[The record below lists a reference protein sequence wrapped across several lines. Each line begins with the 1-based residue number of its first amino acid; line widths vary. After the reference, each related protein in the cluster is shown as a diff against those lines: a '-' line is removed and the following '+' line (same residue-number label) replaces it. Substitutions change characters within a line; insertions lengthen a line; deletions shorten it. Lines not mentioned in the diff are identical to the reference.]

1 MTFGATP
8 SPSPRPPQRS
18 RARRFVPLGIA
29 AWMVL
34 EIWLLTVVAGATS
47 GLTIFLLLVAGVIL
61 GGYVVK
67 RAGRRA
73 WRNLTESLQTT
84 GDPAASGSSTSSDDA
99 KSADGKPAGGKSGSG
114 KSGSGKSVS
123 GNTLPMAGGLL
134 LMIPGLV
141 SDALG
146 LLCLFP
152 PTGKLIQRRA
162 EKLMTRR
169 SGHGYAPGSF
179 GDAFQQARMHRP
191 DGKVVQGEVIREDE
205 PSSPRRQDPPLTG

>member
-47 GLTIFLLLVAGVIL
+47 GLTVFLLLVAGVIL

-73 WRNLTESLQTT
+73 WRNLTESLQTA
-84 GDPAASGSSTSSDDA
+84 GDPAASGSSASSDDA
-99 KSADGKPAGGKSGSG
+99 GSAGAKSGRGKHGSG
-114 KSGSGKSVS
+114 KSGNGKSGS

-169 SGHGYAPGSF
+169 SGHGYAPGTF